1 MCGIAGSINYS
12 NHKVMKKM
20 LHSIKHRGPDKQGF
34 YLDNQVM
41 LGTNR
46 LSILDLKYG
55 NQPMISKNKNV
66 ILNFNGEIFN
76 YKELKEKLIYKGYK
90 FVTKNSDTEV
100 VLAAYLTFG
109 LNFIDYL
116 DGMFAI
122 SLHDKK
128 RQRHILARDRTG
140 IKPLFYYQKN
150 RFLVFSSEIKS
161 LLCHPLVPKIINK
174 KVILAFFP
182 LKNIPSPETIY
193 SNIKQVEPGNLLIFK
208 NFELSNK
215 KYFNPIKFKT
225 DNKITYN
232 NSKKKL
238 INILDESVKNSLLS
252 DVEVGSFLSGGID
265 SSLISILASRYTK
278 DKLKTFSLIYD
289 NKNLR
294 KDDFY
299 SKKFSKLINSDHH
312 EVVIPKKINPDNIE
326 DALNCFDQPFGGTIS
341 SYFLSKFVS
350 KHVKVALTGDGS
362 DEIFGSYKFPRNVIE
377 SEHKKKSLCMIKKDS
392 LNFHQNNF
400 NYFFTNK
407 LIKEGSIFY
416 NKYFKNKFKKLK
428 DLDNLNSAL
437 IADFSSL
444 LPDQVLM
451 FNDIHSMANSLEI
464 RPPFLSNKM
473 INFALSLPKNFK
485 IKKKQTKIILKDAC
499 QGILPQ
505 EIINREKEGFV
516 MPIENIFLSKQK
528 KYLLHV
534 FKKKNVIKH
543 RYFNINQINHMINN
557 FENLNFWDQN
567 RLWVIFTFQIWW
579 NKNF

>member
-12 NHKVMKKM
+12 NHKIMRKM
-20 LHSIKHRGPDKQGF
+20 LQSIKHRGPDEQDF

-66 ILNFNGEIFN
+66 ILNFNGEISN
-76 YKELKEKLIYKGYK
+76 YKELKKKLIYKGYK
-90 FVTKNSDTEV
+90 FVTRNSDTEV

-109 LNFIDYL
+109 MSFIDYL

-128 RQRHILARDRTG
+128 RQRHILARDRSG
-140 IKPLFYYQKN
+140 IKPLFYFKKDK
-150 RFLVFSSEIKS
+150 FLVFSSEIKS
-161 LLCHPLVPKIINK
+161 LLCHPLVPKMINK
-174 KVILAFFP
+174 KVILTFFS

-208 NFELSNK
+208 NFKLSNK

-232 NSKKKL
+232 KSKKKL
-238 INILDESVKNSLLS
+238 INILNESVKNSLLS

-265 SSLISILASRYTK
+265 SSLISILASKYTK
-278 DKLKTFSLIYD
+278 NKLKTFSLVYD

-299 SKKFSKLINSDHH
+299 SKKFSKSINSEHH
-312 EVVIPKKINPDNIE
+312 EVVIPKKINPDKIE

-362 DEIFGSYKFPRNVIE
+362 DEIFGSYRYPRNVVE
-377 SEHKKKSLCMIKKDS
+377 NEHPKKSLCLLKKNS

-407 LIKEGSIFY
+407 LIGEGSLFY
-416 NKYFKNKFKKLK
+416 NSYFKNKFKKLK

-437 IADFSSL
+437 IADFRSL

-451 FNDIHSMANSLEI
+451 FNDIHSMSNSLEI

-473 INFALSLPKNFK
+473 INFALSLPENFK
-485 IKKKQTKIILKDAC
+485 IKKKQTKIILKEAC

-505 EIINREKEGFV
+505 EIINRKKEGFV

-528 KYLLHV
+528 KYLFNV

-543 RYFNINQINHMINN
+543 RYFNINQINYMINN

>member
-1 MCGIAGSINYS
+1 
-12 NHKVMKKM
+12 
-20 LHSIKHRGPDKQGF
+20 
-34 YLDNQVM
+34 
-41 LGTNR
+41 
-46 LSILDLKYG
+46 
-55 NQPMISKNKNV
+55 
-66 ILNFNGEIFN
+66 
-76 YKELKEKLIYKGYK
+76 
-90 FVTKNSDTEV
+90 
-100 VLAAYLTFG
+100 
-109 LNFIDYL
+109 
-116 DGMFAI
+116 
-122 SLHDKK
+122 
-128 RQRHILARDRTG
+128 
-140 IKPLFYYQKN
+140 
-150 RFLVFSSEIKS
+150 
-161 LLCHPLVPKIINK
+161 
-174 KVILAFFP
+174 
-182 LKNIPSPETIY
+182 
-193 SNIKQVEPGNLLIFK
+193 
-208 NFELSNK
+208 
-215 KYFNPIKFKT
+215 
-225 DNKITYN
+225 
-232 NSKKKL
+232 
-238 INILDESVKNSLLS
+238 
-252 DVEVGSFLSGGID
+252 
-265 SSLISILASRYTK
+265 
-278 DKLKTFSLIYD
+278 
-289 NKNLR
+289 
-294 KDDFY
+294 
-299 SKKFSKLINSDHH
+299 
-312 EVVIPKKINPDNIE
+312 
-326 DALNCFDQPFGGTIS
+326 
-341 SYFLSKFVS
+341 
-350 KHVKVALTGDGS
+350 
-362 DEIFGSYKFPRNVIE
+362 
-377 SEHKKKSLCMIKKDS
+377 MIKKDS

-437 IADFSSL
+437 IADFRSL